1 MHFPVDVNSDAILFI
16 SAVFEVL
23 CRIYVIG
30 HVHLL
35 GRMFAVAEPVTSK
48 YAVHMS
54 PSTGKFELF
63 MRGLACSIV
72 GVCLAGDDRAAGT
85 ESFVR
90 LLLQLYIGWSQCFY
104 AVFAIKRIVFIC
116 VTFASYGSW
125 KLCGRKFYE
134 IYSSSIESCRRT
146 MYKGVKIIRITILM
160 LGQGGRVWTK
170 QFLLE

>member
-1 MHFPVDVNSDAILFI
+1 MIFI

-35 GRMFAVAEPVTSK
+35 WRLFAVAEPVTSK

-54 PSTGKFELF
+54 PSAGKFELF

-72 GVCLAGDDRAAGT
+72 CVCLASDDRAAGT
-85 ESFVR
+85 ESFCSS
-90 LLLQLYIGWSQCFY
+90 LLHLYFGRSQCVG
-104 AVFAIKRIVFIC
+104 AIFAIKRIVFIC

-125 KLCGRKFYE
+125 KWCGRKFYE
-134 IYSSSIESCRRT
+134 IYSSSIESCNKT
-146 MYKGVKIIRITILM
+146 CKVVKIIRITILV
-160 LGQGGRVWTK
+160 LGQGEGCKRNNFYWSRD
-170 QFLLE
+170 FLRSLRT